1 MIGRIEILMVSLML
15 TIKIKDYLRIIA
27 TEHAWETQGYMK
39 FSSGLERWDFIAH
52 HTTIINAL
60 THVREMLI
68 KNSKSKGLVNAQLEV
83 DKLLTDSLRSQ
94 DMFIKELISLHGTEK
109 IEQLEVNKVNG

>member
-1 MIGRIEILMVSLML
+1 ML
-15 TIKIKDYLRIIA
+15 TIKIKDDLRIIA
-27 TEHAWETQGYMK
+27 TEHAWEIQSYMK
-39 FSSGLERWDFIAH
+39 FSSGTERWDFIANL
-52 HTTIINAL
+52 TTLNNAL

-94 DMFIKELISLHGTEK
+94 DMFIKELISLHGAEK
-109 IEQLEVNKVNG
+109 IEPLEVNKVNG